1 MIGTPQLLESRVDF
15 SKTTGPFRW
24 LEPAQND
31 FGLVGSGTLLGDG
44 LHLQLAGRRG
54 FNVVLGAL
62 SPVFKRQVRLD
73 WRGIVNV
80 ETAEDMVH
88 ISYQAQ
94 DSPSRS
100 ITLVLPDHAL
110 AGCCVAAALPKTSTS
125 DFRPGLREHAE
136 FGRRLRAQSP
146 RTPAATLCLLI
157 VNALTYLIC
166 ALAGDHWLTL
176 PTPVL
181 TEFGSNFGPFT
192 ADGDWWR
199 LLTSMFLHLGL
210 IHLAFNMWALASF
223 GPLTER
229 LYGSINY
236 LVIYLLAGIV
246 GSLGSI
252 SWRPEINSVG
262 ASGAIFGILGALLA
276 AQARGMDT
284 IPRGILRPLRN
295 MTLLFIGLALFAGF
309 TSRGSIDNGAHLGGL
324 AAGILIGLA
333 GARPVSGERGY
344 RRGDLLRLLRILLV
358 ALPLIAAGL
367 WAVKH
372 SSSQLAGEGI
382 LACHALDRRP

>member
-1 MIGTPQLLESRVDF
+1 MVDMFGRLDARYSPINCPRLKELLVARGYVVQDGQLGPGSATPSAEKLRELIGTPHLLESRVDF

-54 FNVVLGAL
+54 FHVVLGAL
-62 SPVFKRQVRLD
+62 SPVFKRRVQLD

-80 ETAEDMVH
+80 ESAGDMVH
-88 ISYQAQ
+88 FFCRAQ
-94 DSPSRS
+94 DSPTRS

-110 AGCCVAAALPKTSTS
+110 AEVVAAALPKARTL

-136 FGRRLRAQSP
+136 FGR
-146 RTPAATLCLLI
+146 CLLI

-166 ALAGDHWLTL
+166 ALAGGHWLTL

-181 TEFGSNFGPFT
+181 IEFGANLGPFT

-223 GPLTER
+223 GPLAER
-229 LYGSINY
+229 LYGS
-236 LVIYLLAGIV
+236 
-246 GSLGSI
+246 
-252 SWRPEINSVG
+252 
-262 ASGAIFGILGALLA
+262 
-276 AQARGMDT
+276 
-284 IPRGILRPLRN
+284 
-295 MTLLFIGLALFAGF
+295 
-309 TSRGSIDNGAHLGGL
+309 
-324 AAGILIGLA
+324 
-333 GARPVSGERGY
+333 
-344 RRGDLLRLLRILLV
+344 LV
-358 ALPLIAAGL
+358 AMSLIAAGL

-372 SSSQLAGEGI
+372 SSSQLAGEGAFWRALHWTAAHEKTVNETANELSNTRFAAVRLDPEPKYTLRLELLRTI
-382 LACHALDRRP
+382 SSGRARGYAHLAAASPGTCA